1 MLQVSIRAPI
11 TDDICTDT
19 YAARLKALFWIAVF
33 NFVFPVLVNIAQ
45 LVLIYHDPN
54 YVHGAMVQ
62 FANNFILVTSVLF
75 ATIWCTE
82 KPRAMYG
89 SGRIKTLAVSTID
102 PNIESNPHFA
112 SGDGTTTQIQLSEV
126 SSSTDYSVKHV
137 V

>member
-1 MLQVSIRAPI
+1 MFQVPIRAPKSDCI
-11 TDDICTDT
+11 PTDT

-33 NFVFPVLVNIAQ
+33 NFVFPVLFNIAQ
-45 LVLIYHDPN
+45 LILIYHDPN

-89 SGRIKTLAVSTID
+89 SDHIKSLAMSTMD
-102 PNIESNPHFA
+102 HSIESTPQFA
-112 SGDGTTTQIQLSEV
+112 SGDGATTQIQLSEI

-137 V
+137 L